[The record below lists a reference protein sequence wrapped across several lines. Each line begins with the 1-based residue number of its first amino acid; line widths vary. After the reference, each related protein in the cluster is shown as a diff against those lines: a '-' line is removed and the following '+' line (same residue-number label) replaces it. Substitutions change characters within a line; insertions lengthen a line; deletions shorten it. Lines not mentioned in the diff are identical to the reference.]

1 MPKSTEQ
8 SRKCAAETPFP
19 QGKSRDHAQKIAHPQ
34 VSPADAEE
42 GEEPANRQIQT
53 DECLRQ
59 TGETAVQGPQKV
71 HTGPQQCAAEHAAQ
85 QPHGRQRRSQDRN
98 PRLRRGSS

>member
-53 DECLRQ
+53 DERLRQ
-59 TGETAVQGPQKV
+59 TIDELGT
-71 HTGPQQCAAEHAAQ
+71 TDSI
-85 QPHGRQRRSQDRN
+85 RQIARDE
-98 PRLRRGSS
+98 RGLVDPDTIIIEDAH